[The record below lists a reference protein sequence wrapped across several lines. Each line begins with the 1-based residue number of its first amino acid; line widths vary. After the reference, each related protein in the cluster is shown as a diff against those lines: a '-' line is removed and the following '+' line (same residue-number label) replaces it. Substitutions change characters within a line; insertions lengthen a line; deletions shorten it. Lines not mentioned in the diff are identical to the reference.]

1 MLFAK
6 IDELMRQQQGQ
17 KDLGLDVM
25 SVLPAVAINTLWYII
40 AGVKHE
46 LDDQKFVDL
55 TKTVLRFFRLG
66 DQGSPVNFYRALQH
80 VPFINKVFQ
89 QQKQCG
95 FELNNY
101 VKVRAILVITNFTIN
116 NNKIVVNCRKRCMS
130 T

>member
-1 MLFAK
+1 MRHLRDFGFGKQTMDQYIHEEVAVLFTK
-6 IDELMRQQQGQ
+6 IDDIVRQQQNEE
-17 KDLGLDVM
+17 DLGVDVV

-46 LDDQKFVDL
+46 LDDQKFIDL
-55 TKTVLRFFRLG
+55 TQTVLQFFRLG

-101 VKVRAILVITNFTIN
+101 VKVR
-116 NNKIVVNCRKRCMS
+116 
-130 T
+130 